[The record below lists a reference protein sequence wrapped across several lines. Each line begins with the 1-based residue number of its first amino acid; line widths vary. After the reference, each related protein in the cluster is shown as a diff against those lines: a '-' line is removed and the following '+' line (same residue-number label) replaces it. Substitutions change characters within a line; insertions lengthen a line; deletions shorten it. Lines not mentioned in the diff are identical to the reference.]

1 MSVTLT
7 HQDISH
13 YLFTPTDAKSLGKT
27 SLPCLPDDSGG
38 GGGCLVYAEEAQHKR
53 SIYSDF
59 VQKDRDDTEK
69 KFLITVIL

>member
-38 GGGCLVYAEEAQHKR
+38 GGVVLSMLKKHNTKDPSTLTLFRKIGMTQKR
-53 SIYSDF
+53 S
-59 VQKDRDDTEK
+59 
-69 KFLITVIL
+69 FLLL